1 MRHSRPLSALLA
13 AVTDAGYAV
22 LQVSD
27 ISVQTS
33 ARRHARNWRI
43 QPPTANARS
52 RSRRRISRASPR
64 LALRRHLFRQVISRP
79 FVSNAPSRPAAP
91 PVILA
96 TPP

>member
-1 MRHSRPLSALLA
+1 MRHGRPLSALLA

-33 ARRHARNWRI
+33 ARRHARTWRI

-52 RSRRRISRASPR
+52 RSRRRISRAPPW
-64 LALRRHLFRQVISRP
+64 LALWRLLSGRSLA
-79 FVSNAPSRPAAP
+79 APS
-91 PVILA
+91 
-96 TPP
+96 